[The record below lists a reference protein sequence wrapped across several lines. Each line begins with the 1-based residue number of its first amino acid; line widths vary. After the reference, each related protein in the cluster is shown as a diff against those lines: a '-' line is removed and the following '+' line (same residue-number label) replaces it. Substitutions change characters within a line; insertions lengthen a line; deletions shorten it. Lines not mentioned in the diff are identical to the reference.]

1 MDECFMPAA
10 LWRCTRRTVTVAAD
24 HMTVAETQ
32 AQLRARRLVMKAE
45 RAARKQPAPWRDA
58 LRNACEGGADAIL
71 AQLACPHGS
80 LSEAEQQLVLS
91 SGSRPWDAFYARHA
105 TSGYRDRHYVRSFC
119 RARARAPV
127 SSWVSYHRIAD
138 LSPQLRREFHEIMP
152 DAVRADPDRWTPC
165 LEPAVDDA
173 ERDSRDSSPA
183 SSSDD
188 EDKAGERGGDASA
201 DPDVDLAPPPRAGEL
216 PMRGWSLVGLETGC
230 GVGNAVF
237 PLLRAH
243 PGLYMYACDF
253 APQAVALLRRRRE
266 YRAASRGQHRCHA
279 FVADVTDA
287 EALARGVGAWRDHG
301 PHASSAERTLDF
313 ATVLFVLGAI
323 PTSEARAAAMRSI
336 AALLRP
342 GGLIF
347 YRDHGQSDLSQ
358 LRFAQQ
364 GRAIRRDGADVD
376 GRLYARN
383 DGTLAHFCTL
393 EEVRGY
399 AAGAGLDVLECEY
412 RTSSVVNAKLGLNM
426 RRVLVHAKMRKP
438 SEGSSED
445 SSLAKPISTKGSY

>member
-1 MDECFMPAA
+1 
-10 LWRCTRRTVTVAAD
+10 
-24 HMTVAETQ
+24 
-32 AQLRARRLVMKAE
+32 
-45 RAARKQPAPWRDA
+45 
-58 LRNACEGGADAIL
+58 
-71 AQLACPHGS
+71 
-80 LSEAEQQLVLS
+80 
-91 SGSRPWDAFYARHA
+91 
-105 TSGYRDRHYVRSFC
+105 
-119 RARARAPV
+119 
-127 SSWVSYHRIAD
+127 
-138 LSPQLRREFHEIMP
+138 MP
-152 DAVRADPDRWTPC
+152 DAVRADPDRWMPC
-165 LEPAVDDA
+165 LEPSVDDDDD
-173 ERDSRDSSPA
+173 EGDFSQN
-183 SSSDD
+183 SDD
-188 EDKAGERGGDASA
+188 EDKAAEREGDRNA
-201 DPDVDLAPPPRAGEL
+201 DDDVDPTSPPRASEL
-216 PMRGWSLVGLETGC
+216 PARGWSLVGLETGC

-266 YRAASRGQHRCHA
+266 YRAASRVQQRCHA

-287 EALARGVGAWRDHG
+287 EALARGVGAWRDAG
-301 PHASSAERTLDF
+301 PRASSAERTVDF

-323 PTSEARAAAMRSI
+323 PTPAARAAAMCSI

-342 GGLIF
+342 GGLVF
-347 YRDHGQSDLSQ
+347 YRDHGESDLSQ

-364 GRAIRRDGADVD
+364 GRAIRRDGEDAE

-393 EEVRGY
+393 EEVRDY

-438 SEGSSED
+438 AEGGGED
-445 SSLAKPISTKGSY
+445 STLASRM